1 MIYERWSNSIFAKLV
16 LISCL
21 NCINAERVLKMKS
34 FMQKFGLQR
43 NSSSKHTALE
53 LEIAREQA
61 SALGRTGR
69 KLRLSL
75 EAYQGSLDQD
85 LSAEQK
91 NKLLTEIA
99 NNVWAL
105 LLQREF
111 IGFVE
116 GNLSWVRSNYVI
128 PEQAIKMLG
137 KQN

>member
-1 MIYERWSNSIFAKLV
+1 MNSEPV
-16 LISCL
+16 LNI
-21 NCINAERVLKMKS
+21 KS

-43 NSSSKHTALE
+43 NSSNKHTALE

-61 SALGRTGR
+61 SALGRTGK

-75 EAYQGSLDQD
+75 EAYQRSLEHD
-85 LSAEQK
+85 LSAQQK

-116 GNLSWVRSNYVI
+116 GNLNWVRSNYVI

-137 KQN
+137 KQS